1 MLGMDAPE
9 LRTDKGAEQ
18 ALSAP
23 SEVPQGQSDRPLL
36 LNTKPYRLLDA
47 WRGVAAL
54 WVVLLH
60 CSGEGIPPPLAQF
73 SFLGLL
79 GVPMFFVI
87 SGYCIANAAV
97 RSLNTP
103 RPLVHFLVTRLKRI
117 YPPYFFASLLTI
129 LLATLLASLVEH
141 HVLNFFHRGPRYYL
155 GAFTLSQP
163 LLHVDYILPVFW
175 SLCYEAAFYLIV
187 AVALILALWTKQSPR
202 LLDVFGAVTLGTLLW
217 LNVAAQTCSF
227 PWNRWPQFG
236 FGVLVYQILAQ
247 PKRNS
252 PRIIF
257 LICAALMLI
266 WTRRHV
272 YQGSLELGS
281 IEVQSLFC
289 LPFAAL
295 LIAFFRWDRVL
306 AGRWP
311 VRLFSWIGLFSYSL
325 YLSHYI
331 ALRVVAQ
338 GAPRVPAIESHP
350 LLLFVVKIVV
360 CIAGGWL
367 FFHCFERPFLNTRQ
381 RQEEREAPESV
392 IH

>member
-1 MLGMDAPE
+1 MK
-9 LRTDKGAEQ
+9 T
-18 ALSAP
+18 S
-23 SEVPQGQSDRPLL
+23 
-36 LNTKPYRLLDA
+36 PYRLLDA

-60 CSGEGIPPPLAQF
+60 CSGEGIPRPVGQF
-73 SFLGLL
+73 SLLGLL
-79 GVPMFFVI
+79 GVPIFFVI
-87 SGYCIANAAV
+87 SGYCIANAAL
-97 RSLNTP
+97 RSLDAP
-103 RPLVHFLVTRLKRI
+103 RPLAHFLTARLRRI

-141 HVLNFFHRGPRYYL
+141 HILNFFHRGPRYYL
-155 GAFTLSQP
+155 GALTLSQP

-187 AVALILALWTKQSPR
+187 AVMLILALWTKQSPH

-217 LNVAAQTCSF
+217 LDIAAQTCPF

-247 PKRNS
+247 PKRYS

-266 WTRRHV
+266 WTMRHV
-272 YQGSLELGS
+272 YRGSPGLGS
-281 IEVQSLFC
+281 IEMQSLFC

-295 LIAFFRWDRVL
+295 LIGLFRWDRVL
-306 AGRWP
+306 SSRRP

-331 ALRVVAQ
+331 ALRIVDQ
-338 GAPRVPAIESHP
+338 GALRMPTIECRP

-360 CIAGGWL
+360 CTAGGWL
-367 FFHCFERPFLNTRQ
+367 FFHFFERPFLNTRQ
-381 RQEEREAPESV
+381 RQG
-392 IH
+392 

>member
-1 MLGMDAPE
+1 M
-9 LRTDKGAEQ
+9 
-18 ALSAP
+18 
-23 SEVPQGQSDRPLL
+23 
-36 LNTKPYRLLDA
+36 
-47 WRGVAAL
+47 
-54 WVVLLH
+54 
-60 CSGEGIPPPLAQF
+60 
-73 SFLGLL
+73 
-79 GVPMFFVI
+79 
-87 SGYCIANAAV
+87 
-97 RSLNTP
+97 
-103 RPLVHFLVTRLKRI
+103 
-117 YPPYFFASLLTI
+117 
-129 LLATLLASLVEH
+129 
-141 HVLNFFHRGPRYYL
+141 

-202 LLDVFGAVTLGTLLW
+202 LLDVLGAVTLGTLLW
-217 LNVAAQTCSF
+217 LNVAAQTCPF

-257 LICAALMLI
+257 LICTALMLI
-266 WTRRHV
+266 WTMRDV
-272 YQGSLELGS
+272 YRGFVELGS
-281 IEVQSLFC
+281 VEVKSLFC

-295 LIAFFRWDRVL
+295 LIALFRWDRVL
-306 AGRWP
+306 SSRWP

-331 ALRVVAQ
+331 ALRVVTQ
-338 GAPRVPAIESHP
+338 GAPRVPTIEYHP

-367 FFHCFERPFLNTRQ
+367 FFQLFERPFLSSRQ
-381 RQEEREAPESV
+381 RQEERGATESV
-392 IH
+392 IHF